1 VPMRFFLHVFDDTVR
16 QTNSKNKC
24 NCYYG
29 FLIPV
34 KFSVMD
40 GWMDGW
46 TDSDCCGKSLF
57 FMGVKLDLSQY
68 GRNIECV

>member
-46 TDSDCCGKSLF
+46 TDRQIVIVVGSLCF
-57 FMGVKLDLSQY
+57 LWV
-68 GRNIECV
+68 